1 MANVTPIIRKPVRI
15 DHPVPAKQDH
25 TTRTIQGGI
34 TMIRK
39 IAGLLACTTLI
50 LVGLSATLL
59 YGAPQMGNDKASTEQ
74 IVTGCLQKGLEPVG
88 FFIIGADNK
97 HWELYSGKEVSLAD
111 HVGHTVSVK
120 GSVATRSAQQ
130 EEKSQPNEK
139 KETGAREHSDLQ
151 VSSLKMVSE
160 TCSK

>member
-1 MANVTPIIRKPVRI
+1 MIWKPAR
-15 DHPVPAKQDH
+15 
-25 TTRTIQGGI
+25 
-34 TMIRK
+34 
-39 IAGLLACTTLI
+39 LSACTTLV
-50 LVGLSATLL
+50 LFVGLGATLL
-59 YGAPQMGNDKASTEQ
+59 YGAPQMGNDKASAASEQ
-74 IVTGCLQKGLEPVG
+74 TVTGCLQKGVEPVG

-111 HVGHTVSVK
+111 HVGHTVTVT
-120 GSVATRSAQQ
+120 GSLAKRSAKQ

-151 VSSLKMVSE
+151 VSSLKMVSD

>member
-1 MANVTPIIRKPVRI
+1 
-15 DHPVPAKQDH
+15 
-25 TTRTIQGGI
+25 
-34 TMIRK
+34 MIRK
-39 IAGLLACTTLI
+39 IAGLSACTTLI

-59 YGAPQMGNDKASTEQ
+59 YGAPQMGNDKASAASEQ
-74 IVTGCLQKGLEPVG
+74 TVTGCLQKGVEPVG
-88 FFIIGADNK
+88 FFVIGADNK

-111 HVGHTVSVK
+111 HVGHTVTVI
-120 GSVATRSAQQ
+120 GSIATRSAKQ

-139 KETGAREHSDLQ
+139 KEIGAREHSDLQ